1 MTESKDYIG
10 LTNDLIAKL
19 RTEGLPEWAD
29 VLYLDMRSAST
40 GGELVMAV
48 RDDLRKLLDTK
59 PALRSE
65 TIELAQRIIRVIDA
79 TGW

>member
-10 LTNDLIAKL
+10 LTTDLIAKL
-19 RTEGLPEWAD
+19 RTEGLPEWAE
-29 VLYLDMRSAST
+29 VLDQDMSSAST